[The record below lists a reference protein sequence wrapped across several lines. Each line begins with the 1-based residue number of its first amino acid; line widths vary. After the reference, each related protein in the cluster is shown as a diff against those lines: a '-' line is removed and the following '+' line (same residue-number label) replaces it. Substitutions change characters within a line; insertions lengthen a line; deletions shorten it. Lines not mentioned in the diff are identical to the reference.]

1 MKKVTSILLFVVI
14 ASFLLAQY
22 DIVFIPKLVGIPYFN
37 AMEEGGKKAAKDLG
51 VNFIYSGPTTDN
63 VAEQIQMVDN
73 FITRKVDA
81 IAVAPNDPAA
91 ISSVLKKAMG
101 SGILTMT
108 SDTDANPDARDLFVN
123 QARAQEI
130 GYQMMDTVANILGG
144 KGKFAIV
151 SGGPTAWNLNTW
163 IMYLQQRLTEY
174 PDIEL
179 VTIRYAGED
188 VQKAMDV
195 GLSIMQA
202 FPDVEVLVGMNSTSG
217 PGLAQA
223 IKVAGKVG
231 KVYATGITTPSMMK
245 NYMKEG
251 IVPEFIL
258 WDPVE
263 LGYLTVWVAKYLLDG
278 NTLPAHEPIEVPGI
292 STKPIYYPENKEL
305 VLGPPLVFTPENID
319 NYDF

>member
-174 PDIEL
+174 SDIEL

-278 NTLPAHEPIEVPGI
+278 NALPAHEPIEVPGI

>member
-1 MKKVTSILLFVVI
+1 MKKVFAIVISILLV
-14 ASFLLAQY
+14 SMLLAQY

-73 FITRKVDA
+73 FITRGVDA

-91 ISSVLKKAMG
+91 ISPVLKKAMQN
-101 SGILTMT
+101 GILTMT
-108 SDTDANPDARDLFVN
+108 SDTDANADARDIFIN
-123 QARAQEI
+123 QARAKDI
-130 GYQMMDTVANILGG
+130 GYGMMDTVARILGG

-163 IMYLQQRLTEY
+163 IMYLQERLSEY

-202 FPDVEVLVGMNSTSG
+202 FPDVKVMVGMNSTSA

-223 IKVAGKVG
+223 VKVAGKQG
-231 KVYATGITTPSMMK
+231 KVFATGITTPNMLK
-245 NYMKEG
+245 EYMKEG

-258 WDPVE
+258 WNPVE
-263 LGYLTVWVAKYLLDG
+263 LGYLTVWTAKYLLDG
-278 NTLPAHEPIEVPGI
+278 NSLPENEPFEVPGI
-292 STKPIYYPENKEL
+292 STKPIYYPESKEL
-305 VLGPPLVFTPENID
+305 VLGAPLVFTPENI
-319 NYDF
+319 NQFDF

>member
-1 MKKVTSILLFVVI
+1 MKKVFAVVISILLV
-14 ASFLLAQY
+14 SMLLAQY

-73 FITRKVDA
+73 FITRGVDA

-91 ISSVLKKAMG
+91 ISPVLKKAMQN
-101 SGILTMT
+101 GILTMT
-108 SDTDANPDARDLFVN
+108 SDTDANADARDIFIN
-123 QARAQEI
+123 QARAKDI
-130 GYQMMDTVANILGG
+130 GYGMMDTVARILGG

-163 IMYLQQRLTEY
+163 IMYLQERLSEY

-202 FPDVEVLVGMNSTSG
+202 FPDVKVMVGMNSTSA

-223 IKVAGKVG
+223 VKVAGKQG
-231 KVYATGITTPSMMK
+231 KVFATGITTPNMLK
-245 NYMKEG
+245 EYMKEG

-258 WDPVE
+258 WNPVE
-263 LGYLTVWVAKYLLDG
+263 LGYLTVWTAKYLLDG
-278 NTLPAHEPIEVPGI
+278 NSLPENEPFEVPGI
-292 STKPIYYPENKEL
+292 STKPIYYPESKEL
-305 VLGPPLVFTPENID
+305 VLGDPLVFTPENID
-319 NYDF
+319 QFDF

>member
-1 MKKVTSILLFVVI
+1 MKKVFAVVISILLV
-14 ASFLLAQY
+14 SMLLAQY

-73 FITRKVDA
+73 FITRGVDA

-91 ISSVLKKAMG
+91 ISPVLKKAMQN
-101 SGILTMT
+101 GILTMT
-108 SDTDANPDARDLFVN
+108 SDTDANADARDIFIN
-123 QARAQEI
+123 QARAKDI
-130 GYQMMDTVANILGG
+130 GYGMMDTVARILGG

-163 IMYLQQRLTEY
+163 IMYLQERLSEY

-202 FPDVEVLVGMNSTSG
+202 FPDVKVMVGMNSTSA

-223 IKVAGKVG
+223 VKVAGKQG
-231 KVYATGITTPSMMK
+231 KVFATGITTPNMLK
-245 NYMKEG
+245 EYMKEG

-258 WDPVE
+258 WNPVE
-263 LGYLTVWVAKYLLDG
+263 LGYLTVWTAKYLLDG
-278 NTLPAHEPIEVPGI
+278 NSLPENEPFEVPGI
-292 STKPIYYPENKEL
+292 STKPIYYPESKEL
-305 VLGPPLVFTPENID
+305 VLGAPLVFTPENID
-319 NYDF
+319 QFDF

>member
-1 MKKVTSILLFVVI
+1 MKKVFAVVISILLV
-14 ASFLLAQY
+14 SMLLAQY

-73 FITRKVDA
+73 FITRGVDA

-91 ISSVLKKAMG
+91 ISPVLKKAMQN
-101 SGILTMT
+101 GILTMT
-108 SDTDANPDARDLFVN
+108 SDTDANADARDIFIN
-123 QARAQEI
+123 QARAKDI
-130 GYQMMDTVANILGG
+130 GYGMMDTVARILGG

-163 IMYLQQRLTEY
+163 IMYLQERLSEY

-202 FPDVEVLVGMNSTSG
+202 FPDVKVMVGMNSTSA
-217 PGLAQA
+217 PELAQA
-223 IKVAGKVG
+223 VKVAGKQG
-231 KVYATGITTPSMMK
+231 KVFATGITTPNMLK
-245 NYMKEG
+245 EYMKEG

-258 WDPVE
+258 WNPVE
-263 LGYLTVWVAKYLLDG
+263 LGYLTVWTAKYLLDG
-278 NTLPAHEPIEVPGI
+278 NSLPENEPFEVPGI
-292 STKPIYYPENKEL
+292 STKPIYYPESKEL
-305 VLGPPLVFTPENID
+305 VLGAPLVFTPENID
-319 NYDF
+319 QFDF

>member
-1 MKKVTSILLFVVI
+1 MKKVFGVFVFVLLVT
-14 ASFLLAQY
+14 LMLAQY

-37 AMEEGGKKAAKDLG
+37 AMEEGGKRAAKDLG
-51 VNFIYSGPTTDN
+51 VNFIYSGPTTDS

-73 FITRKVDA
+73 FITRGVDA

-91 ISSVLKKAMG
+91 ISSILKKSMQNG
-101 SGILTMT
+101 VLTIT
-108 SDTDANPDARDLFVN
+108 SDTDANVDARNIFIN
-123 QARAQEI
+123 QARPKEI
-130 GYQMMDTVANILGG
+130 GYQMMDTVANILDE

-163 IMYLQQRLTEY
+163 ITYLQERLALY

-188 VQKAMDV
+188 VQRAMDV

-223 IKVAGKVG
+223 IKVAGKTG
-231 KVYATGITTPSMMK
+231 QVYATGITTPSMFRE
-245 NYMKEG
+245 YMKEG

-263 LGYLTVWVAKYLLDG
+263 LGYLTVWTAKYLLDG
-278 NTLPAHEPIEVPGI
+278 NSLPENQPIDVPGI
-292 STKPIYYPENKEL
+292 STKPIYYPDTKEL

-319 NYDF
+319 KYDF

>member
-1 MKKVTSILLFVVI
+1 MKKVFGVFVFVLLVT
-14 ASFLLAQY
+14 LMLAQY
-22 DIVFIPKLVGIPYFN
+22 DIVFIPKLIGIPYFN
-37 AMEEGGKKAAKDLG
+37 AMEVGGKRAAEDLD
-51 VNFIYSGPTTDN
+51 VNFIYSGPTTDS

-73 FITRKVDA
+73 FITRGVDA

-91 ISSVLKKAMG
+91 ISPILKKSMQN
-101 SGILTMT
+101 GILTMT
-108 SDTDANPDARDLFVN
+108 SDTDANVDAREIFIN
-123 QARAQEI
+123 QARPKEI
-130 GYQMMDTVANILGG
+130 GYQMMDTVARILDG

-163 IMYLQQRLTEY
+163 IMYLQERLAQY
-174 PDIEL
+174 PEIEL

-188 VQKAMDV
+188 VQRAMDV

-223 IKVAGKVG
+223 IKVAGKTG
-231 KVYATGITTPSMMK
+231 EVYATGITTPSMFK
-245 NYMKEG
+245 EYMKEG

-263 LGYLTVWVAKYLLDG
+263 LGYLTVWTAKYLLDG
-278 NTLPAHEPIEVPGI
+278 NTLPENQPIDVPGI
-292 STKPIYYPENKEL
+292 STKPIYYPETKEL
-305 VLGPPLVFTPENID
+305 VLGPPLIFTPENID
-319 NYDF
+319 KYNF

>member
-1 MKKVTSILLFVVI
+1 MKKVTFIFLFVILV
-14 ASFLLAQY
+14 SMGLAQY

-37 AMEEGGKKAAKDLG
+37 AMEKGGEQAAKDLG
-51 VNFIYSGPTTDN
+51 VNFIYSGSTTDS

-73 FITRKVDA
+73 FITRGVDA

-91 ISSVLKKAMG
+91 ISPVLKKSMTN
-101 SGILTMT
+101 GILTMT
-108 SDTDANPDARDLFVN
+108 SDTDANQDARDLFIN
-123 QARAQEI
+123 QARPKEI
-130 GYQMMDTVANILGG
+130 GYQVMDTVAKILEGE
-144 KGKFAIV
+144 GKFAIV

-163 IMYLQQRLTEY
+163 ISYLQERLAEY
-174 PDIEL
+174 PNIEL

-188 VQKAMDV
+188 VQRAMDV

-223 IKVAGKVG
+223 IKVAGKTG
-231 KVYATGITTPSMMK
+231 EVYATGITTPSMFRE
-245 NYMKEG
+245 YMKEG

-263 LGYLTVWVAKYLLDG
+263 LGYLTVWAAKYLLDG
-278 NTLPAHEPIEVPGI
+278 NTLPENQPINVPGI
-292 STKPIYYPENKEL
+292 STKPIYYPDTKEL

>member
-1 MKKVTSILLFVVI
+1 MKKIFGVFVFVLLVTLM
-14 ASFLLAQY
+14 LAQY
-22 DIVFIPKLVGIPYFN
+22 DIVFIPKLIGIPYFN
-37 AMEEGGKKAAKDLG
+37 AMEEGGKRAAEDLG
-51 VNFIYSGPTTDN
+51 VNFIYSGPTTDS
-63 VAEQIQMVDN
+63 VAEQIQMIDN
-73 FITRKVDA
+73 FITRGVDA

-91 ISSVLKKAMG
+91 ISPILKKSMQN
-101 SGILTMT
+101 GILTMT
-108 SDTDANPDARDLFVN
+108 SDTDAKVDARDIFIN
-123 QARAQEI
+123 QARPKEI
-130 GYQMMDTVANILGG
+130 GYQMMDTVAKILGG

-163 IMYLQQRLTEY
+163 IMYLQERLAQY
-174 PDIEL
+174 PEIEL

-188 VQKAMDV
+188 VQRAMDV

-223 IKVAGKVG
+223 IKVAGKTG
-231 KVYATGITTPSMMK
+231 KVYATGITTPSMFK
-245 NYMKEG
+245 EYMKEG

-263 LGYLTVWVAKYLLDG
+263 LGYLTVWTAKYLLDG
-278 NTLPAHEPIEVPGI
+278 NTLPENQPIDVPGI
-292 STKPIYYPENKEL
+292 STKPIYYPETKEL

-319 NYDF
+319 KYNF

>member
-1 MKKVTSILLFVVI
+1 MKKVTFIFLFVILV
-14 ASFLLAQY
+14 SMGLAQY

-37 AMEEGGKKAAKDLG
+37 AMEKGGEQAAKDLG
-51 VNFIYSGPTTDN
+51 VNFIYSGSTTDS

-73 FITRKVDA
+73 FITRGVDA

-91 ISSVLKKAMG
+91 ISPVLKKSMTN
-101 SGILTMT
+101 GILTMT
-108 SDTDANPDARDLFVN
+108 SDTDANQDARDLFIN
-123 QARAQEI
+123 QARPKEI
-130 GYQMMDTVANILGG
+130 GYQMMDTVAKILEGE
-144 KGKFAIV
+144 GKFAIV

-163 IMYLQQRLTEY
+163 ISYLQERLAEY
-174 PDIEL
+174 PNIEL

-188 VQKAMDV
+188 VQRAMDV

-223 IKVAGKVG
+223 IKVAGKTG
-231 KVYATGITTPSMMK
+231 EVYATGITTPSMFRE
-245 NYMKEG
+245 YMKEG

-263 LGYLTVWVAKYLLDG
+263 LGYLTVWAAKYLLDG
-278 NTLPAHEPIEVPGI
+278 NTLPENQPINVPGI
-292 STKPIYYPENKEL
+292 STKPIYYPDTKEL

>member
-1 MKKVTSILLFVVI
+1 MKKFFAVVI
-14 ASFLLAQY
+14 SVLLVSMLLAQY

-73 FITRKVDA
+73 FITRGVDA

-91 ISSVLKKAMG
+91 ISPVLKKAMQN
-101 SGILTMT
+101 GILTMT
-108 SDTDANPDARDLFVN
+108 SDTDANADARDIFIN
-123 QARAQEI
+123 QARAKDI
-130 GYQMMDTVANILGG
+130 GYGMMDTVARILGG

-163 IMYLQQRLTEY
+163 IMYLQERLSEY

-202 FPDVEVLVGMNSTSG
+202 FPDVKVMVGMNSTSA

-223 IKVAGKVG
+223 VKVAGKQG
-231 KVYATGITTPSMMK
+231 KVFATGITTPNMLK
-245 NYMKEG
+245 EYMKEG

-258 WDPVE
+258 WNPVE
-263 LGYLTVWVAKYLLDG
+263 LGYLTVWTAKYLLDG
-278 NTLPAHEPIEVPGI
+278 NSLPENEPFEVPGI
-292 STKPIYYPENKEL
+292 STKPIYYPESKEL
-305 VLGPPLVFTPENID
+305 VLGAPLVFTPENID
-319 NYDF
+319 QFDF

>member
-1 MKKVTSILLFVVI
+1 MKKVFAVVISILLV
-14 ASFLLAQY
+14 SMLLAQY
-22 DIVFIPKLVGIPYFN
+22 DIVFIPKIVGIPYFN

-73 FITRKVDA
+73 FITRGVDA

-91 ISSVLKKAMG
+91 ISPVLKKAMQN
-101 SGILTMT
+101 GILTMT
-108 SDTDANPDARDLFVN
+108 SDTDANADARDIFIN
-123 QARAQEI
+123 QARAKDI
-130 GYQMMDTVANILGG
+130 GYGMMDTVARILGG

-163 IMYLQQRLTEY
+163 IMYLQERLSEY

-202 FPDVEVLVGMNSTSG
+202 FPDVKVMVGMNSTSA

-223 IKVAGKVG
+223 VKVAGKQG
-231 KVYATGITTPSMMK
+231 KVFATGITTPNMLK
-245 NYMKEG
+245 EYMKEG

-258 WDPVE
+258 WNPVE
-263 LGYLTVWVAKYLLDG
+263 LGYLTVWTAKYLLDG
-278 NTLPAHEPIEVPGI
+278 NSLPENEPFEVPGI
-292 STKPIYYPENKEL
+292 STKPIYYPESKEL
-305 VLGPPLVFTPENID
+305 VLGAPLVFTPENID
-319 NYDF
+319 HFDF